1 MHVPI
6 ATRRADME
14 IGKKAIS
21 VSVMSLFLLLAVG
34 GAAQETSP
42 LPPALRYTVV
52 TAIDGNGD
60 TQHGCCRVNN
70 NEAVSKKEPRAKKNP
85 HGRCLPPSLIPP
97 PLFNSGLH
105 CSNQPRQPSDALSQL
120 NPTLLVGHSPP
131 ISQDRGTFVQTGRSS
146 RQACTATC
154 EAEACCVGIEWKA
167 IPQV

>member
-97 PLFNSGLH
+97 P
-105 CSNQPRQPSDALSQL
+105 
-120 NPTLLVGHSPP
+120 
-131 ISQDRGTFVQTGRSS
+131 SS
-146 RQACTATC
+146 IPDCTALISRGSRRMPS
-154 EAEACCVGIEWKA
+154 VS
-167 IPQV
+167 